1 MATFEGYERRIDKI
15 NKELANYGIK
25 DINEAKSICESK
37 GIDVFGIVR
46 GIQPIAFE
54 NACWAYTVGA
64 AIAIKKGVKT
74 AAEAAEAIGV
84 SAWYI
89 RDEMAQG
96 KLAYSCPRGRQM
108 IPRWELVRYLES
120 AMSSEAPA
128 EEQPAA
134 VAQAPALLLA
144 AKQRTVMA

>member
-1 MATFEGYERRIDKI
+1 MKTEKPTEGARLLRLESTAWQKDPRTAGDK
-15 NKELANYGIK
+15 LAY
-25 DINEAKSICESK
+25 S
-37 GIDVFGIVR
+37 
-46 GIQPIAFE
+46 
-54 NACWAYTVGA
+54 
-64 AIAIKKGVKT
+64 VK
-74 AAEAAEAIGV
+74 EAAEAIGV
-84 SAWYI
+84 SVWYI
-89 RDEMAQG
+89 RDEMTQG
-96 KLAYSCPRGRQM
+96 HLAYSCPRGRQL

>member
-1 MATFEGYERRIDKI
+1 MIKMKKETTSKKLVAKSAGLRLADARHLQPEPPSDA
-15 NKELANYGIK
+15 NKERLLSAGVLVWQKDPHAAGDKLAY
-25 DINEAKSICESK
+25 S
-37 GIDVFGIVR
+37 
-46 GIQPIAFE
+46 
-54 NACWAYTVGA
+54 
-64 AIAIKKGVKT
+64 VK
-74 AAEAAEAIGV
+74 EAAEAIGV

-96 KLAYSCPRGRQM
+96 KIAYSCPRGRQM

>member
-1 MATFEGYERRIDKI
+1 MKKETTSKKLVAKSAGLRLADARHLQPEPPSDA
-15 NKELANYGIK
+15 NKELLLSAGVLVWQK
-25 DINEAKSICESK
+25 DPHAAGDKL
-37 GIDVFGIVR
+37 
-46 GIQPIAFE
+46 
-54 NACWAYTVGA
+54 AYS
-64 AIAIKKGVKT
+64 VK
-74 AAEAAEAIGV
+74 EAAEAIGV

-96 KLAYSCPRGRQM
+96 KLAYSCPRGRQL

>member
-1 MATFEGYERRIDKI
+1 MKTKKETTSKKQVAKSAGLRLADARHFQPEPPPDA
-15 NKELANYGIK
+15 NKERLLSAGVLVWQKDPHAAADKLAY
-25 DINEAKSICESK
+25 S
-37 GIDVFGIVR
+37 
-46 GIQPIAFE
+46 
-54 NACWAYTVGA
+54 
-64 AIAIKKGVKT
+64 VK
-74 AAEAAEAIGV
+74 EAAEAIGV

-96 KLAYSCPRGRQM
+96 KIAYSCPRGRQM